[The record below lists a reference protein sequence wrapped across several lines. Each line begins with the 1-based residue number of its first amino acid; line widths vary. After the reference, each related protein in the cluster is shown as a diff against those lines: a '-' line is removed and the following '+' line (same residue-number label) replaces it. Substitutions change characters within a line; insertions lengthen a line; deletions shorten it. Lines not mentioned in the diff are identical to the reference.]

1 MLKRFRLVSLFVIAA
16 VTAYATVVGAA
27 TCPSGYTYKCPIIG
41 GTRCCSCWKT
51 GSEVCDTEVTGL
63 GNIKNCIPGVNCP
76 VVTCSVYGTADLG
89 DGSCNP
95 NTLDPDCGIQ
105 GIAYCVNPAGNASKA
120 QGNPFTLETVLSGSA
135 NIDKCDKNGKCTRS
149 IEINPEDC
157 PDCCINPKWQ
167 FKTFTA
173 TKFNGE
179 VCVCPGGYSTEG
191 ECCNDIERL
200 LDGSCATAGEEVCL
214 VQQCTA
220 NLTGYKPGRSIPYDC
235 TDLPQ

>member
-1 MLKRFRLVSLFVIAA
+1 MSERLRLVCLLVVAVASVYGTIA
-16 VTAYATVVGAA
+16 VAA

-41 GTRCCSCWKT
+41 GTKCCSCWKT
-51 GSEVCDTEVTGL
+51 GSEICDAEVTGL
-63 GNIKNCIPGVNCP
+63 GNIKNCVPGVNCP
-76 VVTCSVYGTADLG
+76 VVTCSVYGTVDLG

-95 NTLDPDCGIQ
+95 NTLDPDCGIE

-135 NIDKCDKNGKCTRS
+135 SIDKCDKNGKCTRS
-149 IEINPEDC
+149 IEINPDDC
-157 PDCCINPKWQ
+157 PDCCINPNWQ

-179 VCVCPGGYSTEG
+179 VCVCPGGYSEDG
-191 ECCNDIERL
+191 DCCADIERL
-200 LDGSCATAGEEVCL
+200 LDGSCASAGEEVCL
-214 VQQCTA
+214 AQQCTA
-220 NLTGYKPGRSIPYDC
+220 NLAGYKPGRAIPYDC

>member
-1 MLKRFRLVSLFVIAA
+1 MLERITQICLLALVVLS
-16 VTAYATVVGAA
+16 VTGIGAGAA

-41 GTRCCSCWKT
+41 GTKCCTCWRT
-51 GSEVCDTEVTGL
+51 GSEICDTEVTGL

-95 NTLDPDCGIQ
+95 DTLDPDCGIE
-105 GIAYCVNPAGNASKA
+105 GIAYCVNPAGNSSKA
-120 QGNPFTLETVLSGSA
+120 NGNPFTLETTLSATAS
-135 NIDKCDKNGKCTRS
+135 IDRCDKNGKCQKS
-149 IEINPEDC
+149 IEVNPDDC
-157 PDCCINPKWQ
+157 PGCCINPNWQ

-179 VCVCPGGYSTEG
+179 VCVCPGGYSTDG
-191 ECCNDIERL
+191 ECCGDTERL
-200 LDGSCATAGEEVCL
+200 LGGSCATAGEEVCV

-220 NLTGYKPGRSIPYDC
+220 NLNGYKPGQSLPYDC
-235 TDLPQ
+235 VDLPQ

>member
-1 MLKRFRLVSLFVIAA
+1 MLERLNLVSLFVVVA
-16 VTAYATVVGAA
+16 VIAYATVAGAA

-41 GTRCCSCWKT
+41 GTKCCSCWRT

-63 GNIKNCIPGVNCP
+63 GNIKNCVPGVNCP

-89 DGSCNP
+89 DGLCNP
-95 NTLDPDCGIQ
+95 NTLDPDCGIE
-105 GIAYCVNPAGNASKA
+105 GIAYCVNPAGNSSKA

-157 PDCCINPKWQ
+157 PDCCINPNWQ

-179 VCVCPGGYSTEG
+179 VCVCPGGYSDNG
-191 ECCNDIERL
+191 DCCADIERL
-200 LDGSCATAGEEVCL
+200 LDGSCASAGDEVCL
-214 VQQCTA
+214 AQQCTA
-220 NLTGYKPGRSIPYDC
+220 NLAGYKPGRSIPYDC

>member
-1 MLKRFRLVSLFVIAA
+1 MLERITQICLLALVVLS
-16 VTAYATVVGAA
+16 VTGIGAGAA

-41 GTRCCSCWKT
+41 GTKCCTCWRT
-51 GSEVCDTEVTGL
+51 GSEICDTEVTGL

-95 NTLDPDCGIQ
+95 DTLDPDCGIE
-105 GIAYCVNPAGNASKA
+105 GIAYCVNPAGNSSKA
-120 QGNPFTLETVLSGSA
+120 NGNPFTLETTLSATAS
-135 NIDKCDKNGKCTRS
+135 IDRCDKNGKCQKS
-149 IEINPEDC
+149 IEVNPDDC
-157 PDCCINPKWQ
+157 PGCCINPNWQ

-179 VCVCPGGYSTEG
+179 VCVCPGGYSTDG
-191 ECCNDIERL
+191 ECCGDTERL
-200 LDGSCATAGEEVCL
+200 LGGSCATAGEEVCV

-220 NLTGYKPGRSIPYDC
+220 NLDGYKPGRSLPYDC
-235 TDLPQ
+235 VDLPQ